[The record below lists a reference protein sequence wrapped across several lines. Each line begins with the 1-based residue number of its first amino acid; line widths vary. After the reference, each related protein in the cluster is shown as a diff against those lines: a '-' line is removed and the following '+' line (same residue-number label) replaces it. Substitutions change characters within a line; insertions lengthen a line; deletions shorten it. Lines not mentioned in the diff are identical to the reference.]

1 MTKTLV
7 PILFFIT
14 SFLPSMRFQG
24 DLVNDLLPH
33 FKNGNA
39 KEIAKNFAPSV
50 ELGILSDSD
59 VYSKAQAE
67 QILRDF
73 FSKHIPVNATVVHV
87 IDTNPNY
94 QVGIVALAT
103 KSGKFRTTISYKKTS
118 GTFYITELKIEA
130 DK

>member
-14 SFLPSMRFQG
+14 SLLPSVLFQG
-24 DLVNDLLPH
+24 DLVNDILPY
-33 FKNGNA
+33 FKTGNA
-39 KEIAKNFAPSV
+39 KDIAKNFAPSV

-73 FSKHIPVNATVVHV
+73 FSKHIPMNATVVHV

-94 QVGIVALAT
+94 QVGIIAVAT
-103 KSGKFRTTISYKKTS
+103 KTGKFRSTISYKKTS
-118 GTFYITELKIEA
+118 GVFYITEIRIEA

>member
-14 SFLPSMRFQG
+14 SLLPSVLFQG
-24 DLVNDLLPH
+24 DLVNDILPY
-33 FKNGNA
+33 FKTGNA
-39 KEIAKNFAPSV
+39 KDIAKNFAPSV

-73 FSKHIPVNATVVHV
+73 FS
-87 IDTNPNY
+87 
-94 QVGIVALAT
+94 
-103 KSGKFRTTISYKKTS
+103 
-118 GTFYITELKIEA
+118 
-130 DK
+130 